1 MVRASIIVVAWNGE
15 AYLER
20 CLGALVSQ
28 VEPDDEIIVV
38 DNGSTDGSVALVR
51 RRYPQVR
58 LIENGR
64 NLGFAGGVNVGVQA
78 AMGGV
83 FVSVNQDVQ
92 VGNGWLSALLDTFN
106 ETSVGIVGCK
116 LFYPD
121 GKLQHAGGIIRWPQ
135 AFPDH
140 YGYRQPDDG
149 AFDQVRQVDYV
160 TGAAWGFRRAVV
172 EQIGLLDEGFWPGY
186 YEEVDYCFRARRA
199 GWQIVYQPRATGTHY
214 ESTSLTQAST
224 AYLEAF
230 HRGRLRFLFK
240 WQKPEALQESFVP
253 AEGAWLPTV
262 SPIERNSV
270 RQAYR
275 ATLRAITELIGDR
288 AASLQAT
295 QVLESLYMNATA
307 SQSNAAHELPGV
319 QELDLSDRLEA
330 LQTLQEHTFRS
341 DAPLIGPLIAWFRD
355 VWNSISTK
363 WYVRPVMHQQS
374 QFNGLLLE
382 ALRLQQRQIAE
393 LHQII
398 NELDGRLIGVDLDET
413 AAVRTVAELTTRII
427 QLDQSL
433 VELEAQL
440 APGKDTTS

>member
-1 MVRASIIVVAWNGE
+1 MARASIIVVTWNGQT
-15 AYLER
+15 YLEG

-28 VEPDDEIIVV
+28 IEPDDEIIVV
-38 DNGSTDGSVALVR
+38 DNGSTDGSAAFVR
-51 RRYPQVR
+51 RNYQVR

-64 NLGFAGGVNVGVQA
+64 NLGFAGGVNVGVRA
-78 AMGGV
+78 ANGRV

-92 VGNGWLSALLDTFN
+92 VGNGWLRALLETFA
-106 ETSVGIVGCK
+106 ETRVGIVGCK

-121 GKLQHAGGIIRWPQ
+121 GRLQHAGGIIRWPL

-149 AFDQVRQVDYV
+149 TFEQVRQVDYV

-172 EQIGLLDEGFWPGY
+172 EQIGFLDEGFWPGY
-186 YEEVDYCFRARRA
+186 YEEVDYCFRARLA
-199 GWQIVYQPRATGTHY
+199 GWQVVYQPRATGIHH
-214 ESTSLTQAST
+214 ESTSLTQASA
-224 AYLEAF
+224 AYFEAF
-230 HRGRLRFLFK
+230 HRGRLRFLFR

-253 AEGAWLPTV
+253 AESAWLPTV

-288 AASLQAT
+288 LASLQAT

-307 SQSNAAHELPGV
+307 SQSNAAHELPEV
-319 QELDLSDRLEA
+319 QELELSDRLEA

-355 VWNSISTK
+355 VWNSISTR

-374 QFNGLLLE
+374 QFNSLLLE
-382 ALRLQQRQIAE
+382 ALRQQQRQIAE
-393 LHQII
+393 LHQMIS
-398 NELDGRLIGVDLDET
+398 ELDGRLVGADLDET
-413 AAVRTVAELTTRII
+413 ATVRTVAELTTRVI
-427 QLDQSL
+427 QLNRSL
-433 VELEAQL
+433 VELEARL
-440 APGKDTTS
+440 APGKDASL